1 MTTTV
6 PPAAPVESEPRTYGN
21 WRKPTTPGLPGLGL
35 LGTAVALGGLVLTVL
50 VQMVAGLVPA
60 AVTLLLVLLLVAPL
74 LYKNRSG
81 RNGWQALTARVMW
94 ARGRRARQHVY
105 RSGLAGPVAYG
116 THTLPGLLAASTL
129 YDCVDSYGEPFALL
143 HVPAT
148 RHYSVVLKCDPEGS
162 QLVDP
167 ETSDTWVARWGTWL
181 AELPREP
188 NLEAA
193 SATVETAPDPGSR
206 LAREVEALL
215 SDGAPDLARRMLT
228 EVTDTYALGSPQ
240 VSGRVALTFS
250 ATRRNLEDVELFAG
264 RKARKTGGG
273 RAGGQRARV
282 LTPAEMAA
290 QIGSR
295 LPGLVRELATTGAG
309 GARAMTAAELAETVR
324 VAYDPQAGPVIEAL
338 HARGQDPGIDWAQA
352 GPSGQAEDWG
362 SLRHDSGTSVTWQMT
377 QAPRGAV
384 QSQVLRALLEPNSE
398 LTRKRVTLLY
408 RPHDPAASAKIAYN
422 DVRTALGSATMRA
435 GEGRAAETL
444 DLQAARQTAAEEAGG
459 AGLTRFSLLV
469 TATVTDP
476 DQLDHAADLIDQA
489 GGASRLQL
497 RRVYAGQ
504 SASFAA
510 CLGVG
515 LVLNRHVAVP
525 AAIRQFL

>member
-1 MTTTV
+1 MTTTL
-6 PPAAPVESEPRTYGN
+6 AAPLSGDGEPRTYGN

-50 VQMVAGLVPA
+50 VQMIGGLIPA

-94 ARGRRARQHVY
+94 LRGRRAKQNIY

-148 RHYSVVLKCDPEGS
+148 RHYSVILKCDPEGS

-167 ETSDTWVARWGTWL
+167 ETSDTWVARWGTWM

-206 LAREVEALL
+206 LAREVDQLL
-215 SDGAPDLARRMLT
+215 TDGAPDLARQMFA

-264 RKARKTGGG
+264 RKAKK
-273 RAGGQRARV
+273 AGKQRARV
-282 LTPAEMAA
+282 MTPDEMAA

-309 GARAMTAAELAETVR
+309 AARAMTAGELAETVR
-324 VAYDPQAGPVIEAL
+324 VAYDPQAGPVIEGL
-338 HARGQDPGIDWAQA
+338 HARGEDPGIVWTTA
-352 GPSGQAEDWG
+352 GPSAQAEDWG
-362 SLRHDSGTSVTWQMT
+362 ALRHDSGTSVTWQMT

-384 QSQVLRALLEPNSE
+384 QSQVLRALLEPNNE

-408 RPHDPAASAKIAYN
+408 RPHDPATSAKIAYN
-422 DVRTALGSATMRA
+422 DVRTALGNATMRA

-476 DQLDHAADLIDQA
+476 DQLDHVADLVDQA

-497 RRVYAGQ
+497 RRAYAGQ
-504 SASFAA
+504 SAAFAA
-510 CLGVG
+510 CLGIG
-515 LVLNRHVAVP
+515 LVLNKHVAVP
-525 AAIRQFL
+525 AAVRQFL

>member
-1 MTTTV
+1 M
-6 PPAAPVESEPRTYGN
+6 PPATPVDGEPRTYGN
-21 WRKPTTPGLPGLGL
+21 WRKPATPGLPGLGL
-35 LGTAVALGGLVLTVL
+35 LGTVIALGGLVLAVL
-50 VQMVAGLVPA
+50 VQMIAGLVPA
-60 AVTLLLVLLLVAPL
+60 GVTLLLVAVVVVPL

-81 RNGWQALTARVMW
+81 RNGWQAVTARAMW
-94 ARGRRARQHVY
+94 LRGRRGKQNVY

-116 THTLPGLLAASTL
+116 SHTLPGLLAASTL

-148 RHYSVVLKCDPEGS
+148 RHYSVVLRCDPEGS

-167 ETSDTWVARWGTWL
+167 ETSDTWVARWGTWM

-206 LAREVEALL
+206 LAREVDQLL
-215 SDGAPDLARRMLT
+215 TDGAPDLARRMLA

-250 ATRRNLEDVELFAG
+250 GTRRNLEDSELFAG
-264 RKARKTGGG
+264 SKAKK
-273 RAGGQRARV
+273 AGKQRAKV
-282 LTPAEMAA
+282 MTPDEMAA

-309 GARAMTAAELAETVR
+309 GVRAMTAAELAETVR

-338 HARGQDPGIDWAQA
+338 HARAEPAGVDWASA
-352 GPSGQAEDWG
+352 GPTAQAEDWG
-362 SLRHDSGTSVTWQMT
+362 ALRHDSGTSVTWQMT
-377 QAPRGAV
+377 EAPRGAV
-384 QSQVLRALLEPNSE
+384 QSQVLRTLLEPNNE

-408 RPHDPAASAKIAYN
+408 RPHDPATSAKIAYN
-422 DVRTALGSATMRA
+422 DVRTALGNATMRA
-435 GEGRAAETL
+435 GEGKAAETL
-444 DLQAARQTAAEEAGG
+444 DLQAARQTAAEEAAG

-469 TATVTDP
+469 TATVTNP
-476 DQLDHAADLIDQA
+476 EQLGHIADLVDQA

-510 CLGVG
+510 CLGIG
-515 LVLNRHVAVP
+515 LVLNKHVAVP
-525 AAIRQFL
+525 AALRQFL

>member
-1 MTTTV
+1 M
-6 PPAAPVESEPRTYGN
+6 PPAARTGDGEPRTYGN
-21 WRKPTTPGLPGLGL
+21 WRKPTTPGLPGLGM
-35 LGTAVALGGLVLTVL
+35 LGTALALGGLVLTVL
-50 VQMVAGLVPA
+50 VQMLAGLLPA
-60 AVTLLLVLLLVAPL
+60 AVTLVLVVVVVAPL
-74 LYKNRSG
+74 LYRNRSG
-81 RNGWQALTARVMW
+81 RNGWQAMTARVMW
-94 ARGRRARQHVY
+94 LLGGRRGQNVY

-129 YDCVDSYGEPFALL
+129 YECVDTYGEPFAML

-162 QLVDP
+162 QLVDA

-206 LAREVEALL
+206 LAREVDQLL
-215 SDGAPDLARRMLT
+215 TDGAPDLARRMLT

-240 VSGRVALTFS
+240 VTGRVALTFS
-250 ATRRNLEDVELFAG
+250 ATRRVVEDSELFAG
-264 RKARKTGGG
+264 RQAKKAGK
-273 RAGGQRARV
+273 QRARV
-282 LTPAEMAA
+282 MTPDEMAA

-295 LPGLVRELATTGAG
+295 LPGLIRELATTGAG
-309 GARAMTAAELAETVR
+309 GVRAFTATELAETVR
-324 VAYDPQAGPVIEAL
+324 TAYDPDAGPVIEAAR
-338 HARGQDPGIDWAQA
+338 ARGEDPGVEWASA
-352 GPSGQAEDWG
+352 GPAAQAEDWG
-362 SLRHDSGTSVTWQMT
+362 ALRHDSGTSVTWQMT

-384 QSQVLRALLEPNSE
+384 HSQVLRALLEPNNE
-398 LTRKRVTLLY
+398 LTRKRVTVLY
-408 RPHDPAASAKIAYN
+408 RPHDPSTSAKIAYN

-444 DLQAARQTAAEEAGG
+444 DLQAARQTAAEEASG

-476 DQLDHAADLIDQA
+476 EQLPHVADLIDQA

-510 CLGVG
+510 CLGIG
-515 LVLNRHVAVP
+515 LVLNKHVAVP
-525 AAIRQFL
+525 AAVRQYL

>member
-1 MTTTV
+1 MTTTL
-6 PPAAPVESEPRTYGN
+6 PPAARAADGEPRTYGN
-21 WRKPTTPGLPGLGL
+21 WRKPTTPGLPGLGM
-35 LGTAVALGGLVLTVL
+35 LGTAVALGGLVLAVL
-50 VQMVAGLVPA
+50 VQMVAGLLPA
-60 AVTLLLVLLLVAPL
+60 AVTLLVVLLLVAPL
-74 LYKNRSG
+74 LYRNRSG

-94 ARGRRARQHVY
+94 LLGRRRGQTLY

-116 THTLPGLLAASTL
+116 AHTLPGLLAASTL
-129 YDCVDSYGEPFALL
+129 YECVDSYGEPFAML

-148 RHYSVVLKCDPEGS
+148 RHFSVVLRCDPEGS

-167 ETSDTWVARWGTWL
+167 DTADTWVARWGTWL

-206 LAREVEALL
+206 LAREVDTLL
-215 SDGAPDLARRMLT
+215 TDGAPALARQMLT
-228 EVTDTYALGSPQ
+228 EATDTYALGSPQ
-240 VSGRVALTFS
+240 VHGRVALTFS
-250 ATRRNLEDVELFAG
+250 ATRRVVEDPELFAG
-264 RKARKTGGG
+264 RQARKAG
-273 RAGGQRARV
+273 RQRARV

-295 LPGLVRELATTGAG
+295 LPALVRELATTGAG
-309 GARAMTAAELAETVR
+309 GVRALTATELAQTVR
-324 VAYDPQAGPVIEAL
+324 TAYDPAAGPVLEAAR
-338 HARGQDPGIDWAQA
+338 ARGEDPGIAWAQA
-352 GPSGQAEDWG
+352 GPVAQAEDWG
-362 SLRHDSGTSVTWQMT
+362 ALRHDSGTSVTWQMT
-377 QAPRGAV
+377 EAPRGAV
-384 QSQVLRALLEPNSE
+384 HSQVLRALLEPNNE

-408 RPHDPAASAKIAYN
+408 RPHDPSTSARIAHN
-422 DVRTALGSATMRA
+422 DVRTALGQATMRA
-435 GEGRAAETL
+435 GEGKAAETL
-444 DLQAARQTAAEEAGG
+444 DLQAARQTATEEASG

-476 DQLDHAADLIDQA
+476 AQLPHVADLIDQA

-510 CLGVG
+510 CLGIG
-515 LVLNRHVAVP
+515 LVLNSHVAVP
-525 AAIRQFL
+525 AAVRQYL